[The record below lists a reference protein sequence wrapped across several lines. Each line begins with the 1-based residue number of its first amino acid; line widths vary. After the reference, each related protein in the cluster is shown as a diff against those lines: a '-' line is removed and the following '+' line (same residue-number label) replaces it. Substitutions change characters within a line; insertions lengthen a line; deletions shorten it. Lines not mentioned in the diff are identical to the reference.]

1 MTAIITTHIG
11 LKVVGVD
18 VAGFVGQDRPNF
30 IFRDAAEM
38 SGRPDASAFDVITKS
53 WQPIPLADFMI
64 AGLRLRKRRCHPF
77 PAHWPSCVV
86 ILDNMPMPNPQCFR

>member
-38 SGRPDASAFDVITKS
+38 TGHPDAAAFDVISKS
-53 WQPIPLADFMI
+53 WQPIPLADLMI
-64 AGLRLRKRRCHPF
+64 AGLRLRKCRCDPCPRALIIMCRH
-77 PAHWPSCVV
+77 S
-86 ILDNMPMPNPQCFR
+86 R

>member
-30 IFRDAAEM
+30 IFRDAAAM
-38 SGRPDASAFDVITKS
+38 SGRADAVAFDVISQS
-53 WQPIPLADFMI
+53 WQPIPLVDFLI
-64 AGLRLRKRRCHPF
+64 AGIRLRKCR
-77 PAHWPSCVV
+77 
-86 ILDNMPMPNPQCFR
+86 